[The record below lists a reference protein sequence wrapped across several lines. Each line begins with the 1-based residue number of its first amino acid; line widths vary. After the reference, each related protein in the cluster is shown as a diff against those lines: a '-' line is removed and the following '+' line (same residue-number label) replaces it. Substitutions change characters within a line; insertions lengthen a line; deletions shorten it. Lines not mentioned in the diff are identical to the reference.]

1 MALLSTHEG
10 RMSVMAV
17 QYARVVA
24 YALVGLVYLW
34 RKDWPGSPFAR
45 LRAVFRL
52 SLTTMRILAQAWRWR
67 LGNTTF

>member
-1 MALLSTHEG
+1 MA
-10 RMSVMAV
+10 M

-52 SLTTMRILAQAWRWR
+52 SLTTMRIFAQASRWR
-67 LGNTTF
+67 LGSA